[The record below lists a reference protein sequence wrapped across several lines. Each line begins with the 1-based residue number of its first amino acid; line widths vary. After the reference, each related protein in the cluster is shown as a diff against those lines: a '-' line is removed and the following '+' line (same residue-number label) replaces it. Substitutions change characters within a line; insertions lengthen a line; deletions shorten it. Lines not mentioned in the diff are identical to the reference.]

1 MAERICRLGTP
12 GPMRERLVAAILSGE
27 KTVTSSLLADTDADG
42 GDLPA
47 VGDRLDVVDSEE
59 TPVATIELTAVEVI
73 RLGDADMD
81 LAREEGEGFKTVTEW
96 RLEHERFW
104 RDEVIPRLSGPLAVE
119 LTDETRIVVERFRL
133 VRDS

>member
-1 MAERICRLGTP
+1 
-12 GPMRERLVAAILSGE
+12 LVAAVLRGE
-27 KTVTSSLLADTDADG
+27 KTAGASLLAEWELDDEP
-42 GDLPA
+42 LPS
-47 VGDRLDVVDSEE
+47 VGDRLEVIDSGEKR
-59 TPVATIELTAVEVI
+59 VAVIELLSVEVI

-104 RDEVIPRLSGPLAVE
+104 REEVIPELSGPLAVE

-133 VRDS
+133 VTSAADAGSA